1 MEAEPMVLK
10 DDEKDELKEFY
21 ANVTGSGDVSVQ
33 YVPMTWSKVSTSSG
47 TTAMSLD
54 SALSG

>member
-1 MEAEPMVLK
+1 MVLK

-33 YVPMTWSKVSTSSG
+33 YVPMTWSGVSTSSG
-47 TTAMSLD
+47 TTATSLD